1 MKSIHINLA
10 FVLSLCML
18 VGSAIFTTFGLIT
31 GRKYEEI
38 RTDFETAMGPPGDT
52 LADFYLWLSGQTDQL
67 IPGTVW
73 MLGIPL
79 AAVVVS
85 GLLWLRFRLEE
96 KRRKAISLD
105 K

>member
-10 FVLSLCML
+10 FILSLCML
-18 VGSAIFTTFGLIT
+18 ASSALFTVFGLIT

-52 LADFYLWLSGQTDQL
+52 LADFYLWLSGQPDQL
-67 IPGTVW
+67 IPGSVW

-79 AAVVVS
+79 IASAVT
-85 GLLWLRFRLEE
+85 GLTWFRFRLAE
-96 KRRKAISLD
+96 KGRQTTLLD